1 MNAVFALQPLRK
13 SIFLAGPTP
22 RLAKPGQAAVPSWR
36 PAALEHL
43 SAAGFV
49 GDVFVPESAN
59 WLQHNDYDT
68 QIRWEWEAL
77 AQSTVVA
84 FWIPR
89 EILQEQDG
97 KASLKMPAFTTNVEF
112 GLYAQTGRAM
122 LGFPPG
128 SEKMSYL
135 TAVARKFGMPTYADT
150 DLGTF
155 MRAAVDRTSSLY
167 GKPDEKSEPPT
178 RASR

>member
-1 MNAVFALQPLRK
+1 MRAVFALQPLRK

-22 RLAKPGQAAVPSWR
+22 RLPKQGQKAAPSWR
-36 PAALEHL
+36 PAALEHI
-43 SAAGFV
+43 AATGFD
-49 GDVFVPESAN
+49 GDVFVPECQD
-59 WLQHNDYDT
+59 WLQHKEYDA

-89 EILQEQDG
+89 EILQEQCG
-97 KASLKMPAFTTNVEF
+97 ETSLKMPAFTTNVEF

-122 LGFPPG
+122 LGYPPG
-128 SEKMSYL
+128 AEKMSYMD
-135 TAVARKFGMPTYADT
+135 AVARKFGMPVYAGA

-155 MRAAVDRTSSLY
+155 MRAAVERAGSLY
-167 GKPDEKSEPPT
+167 
-178 RASR
+178 R